1 MFFFY
6 FIPFSM
12 TKLFNIQSLLHH
24 RSKHDGTKLLHP
36 YSSKAFHQW
45 YHNGTH
51 YVLGDL
57 NTTNNQTNKQ
67 PSKGVISIKFR
78 IIFVIG
84 NSIRIQQDQN

>member
-1 MFFFY
+1 MVLFY

-24 RSKHDGTKLLHP
+24 RSKHYGTNLLHP
-36 YSSKAFHQW
+36 YSSKAFHEW

-57 NTTNNQTNKQ
+57 DKQ
-67 PSKGVISIKFR
+67 PSKGATNIELCDWKFNK
-78 IIFVIG
+78 
-84 NSIRIQQDQN
+84 NSTRSKLNIL

>member
-1 MFFFY
+1 MVLFY

-24 RSKHDGTKLLHP
+24 RSKHYGTNLLHP
-36 YSSKAFHQW
+36 YSSKAFHEW

-57 NTTNNQTNKQ
+57 NMTNNLPKVQQILN
-67 PSKGVISIKFR
+67 
-78 IIFVIG
+78 FVIG